1 MKLKFNGFLVLLL
14 VLIAQVTFA
23 QERVVAGTVSDNSG
37 MPLPGVSVLIKGT
50 KSGTQTDFDG
60 KFSIKASPNQTLL
73 FSYIG
78 MKSQEA
84 LASTSILNIR
94 LKDDSVEL
102 EGVVVTALG
111 VKRSEK
117 SLTYASQS
125 VKAKDLNITQD
136 ANIKTA
142 IAGKVA
148 GVQIVG
154 QSGAKL
160 GASGKIRLRGA
171 ISLTSD
177 SDPLYIVDGVP
188 VSDPNVIDMENV
200 ASVNVLKGPNA
211 TSLYGQRAEA
221 GVIIITS
228 KSGKGKKVEVSLI
241 SSTTFDKVAYLPN
254 YQNEYGQGY
263 GGESEW
269 TNFDFASNPNYPAGW
284 ASLNGKKYIGT
295 PDADAS
301 WGPKFDGSDYIP
313 WYAWQPGTEYFG
325 KTAKWEGQKNNIK
338 NFYDTGVTKKQ
349 GISVSGGNETF
360 SSRFSYT
367 NLNQQGIIPNSDLNK
382 HLLSFRIDANLTSK
396 FTIGAGVN
404 YTTQKTLGD
413 FDDDYSNQTSG
424 SFNSWFGRDLDVRKL
439 KELRGLKTDNGYSA
453 SWNWAGPEVYANSLA
468 GNDPTDQGGQKPVF
482 WFNPYY
488 WLDQYTNENS
498 RNQLVADI
506 HGDYKFSDHW
516 SANFMVS
523 RNQTEN
529 RGIFKVPFDVQY
541 SSDLDAGNMKNI
553 NSFGRSSSTLIED
566 NYTTILNYKNNFG
579 KFEVEALAGG
589 QIRRNNN
596 QSWAAQMDSGNITS
610 GGLLIPDLYIYSNS
624 KEQVVPSTSYTVKQV
639 NSMFAKASV
648 GYGGYAYLDASIR
661 KDYSSALFNNANG
674 YIYPSVGGSLIF
686 SELAKYDW
694 LSFGK
699 VRFGWAQVG
708 SDLAAN
714 LINPAF
720 PTYNG
725 SYNGYN
731 GKPIMYNQSQLVD
744 NQIKPAIN
752 SSTEFGV
759 DLKFLNNRL
768 GLSATYYNETRK
780 DDIIP
785 ISVSAGSGYST
796 KLTNAGKSVRKG
808 VELVLNATPVKTND
822 FDWTVAV
829 NFAKNKTT
837 IEELPDGLQSINAPG
852 GSSAFTFVTVTHQL
866 NGEWGQLLGAGF
878 ATDANNNKIIDENG
892 LYVVQQNKYLGSV
905 LPEFT
910 GGFLNT
916 ITYKNLSL
924 TALIDF
930 QKGGKF
936 FSLSEMWGT
945 NGGLLDDTVGNND
958 LGNPK
963 RDAVNGKVGGG
974 VHVVGVD
981 KAGAKFDEYVEA
993 YDYYNQW
1000 YANRLAEPFVHDASY
1015 IKLRDVS
1022 LTYSIPGKWVK
1033 NVFESASVGIV
1044 GRNLWLISVSKENK
1058 HNWDPSEMSKTF
1070 GEDGGL
1076 PGTKSYGINLKVT
1089 F

>member
-1 MKLKFNGFLVLLL
+1 MKLKFNGILVLLL
-14 VLIAQVTFA
+14 VLIAQLTFA
-23 QERVVAGTVSDNSG
+23 QERAVTGTVSDNAG
-37 MPLPGVSVLIKGT
+37 MPLPGVSVLVKGT

-60 KFSIKASPNQTLL
+60 KYTIKAAPNQVLI

-78 MKSQEA
+78 MKSQEIA
-84 LASTSILNIR
+84 ASNTNLNVK
-94 LKDDSVEL
+94 LKDASVEL

-111 VKRSEK
+111 VKKAEK
-117 SLTYASQS
+117 SLTYTSQT
-125 VKAKDLNITQD
+125 VKAKELNITQD

-160 GASGKIRLRGA
+160 GSAGKIRLRGA

-211 TSLYGQRAEA
+211 TALYGQRADA

-228 KSGKGKKVEVSLI
+228 KSGKGKKLDISLI
-241 SSTTFDKVAYLPN
+241 SSTTFDKVSYLPN

-263 GGESEW
+263 SGNDEW
-269 TNFDFASNPNYPAGW
+269 NTLDFASNPNYPAGW
-284 ASLNGKKYIGT
+284 SSLDGKKYVGT

-301 WGPKFDGSDYIP
+301 WGPKFDGSEYIP
-313 WYAWQPGTEYFG
+313 WYAWQPGTKYFG
-325 KTAKWEGQKNNIK
+325 KTAKWEAQKNNIK
-338 NFYDTGVTKKQ
+338 DFYDTGVTQKQ
-349 GISVSGGNETF
+349 GVTISGGNDTF
-360 SSRFSYT
+360 TSRFSYT
-367 NLNQQGIIPNSDLNK
+367 NLRQNGIIPNSDLNK
-382 HLLSFRIDANLTSK
+382 HLLSLRLDANLTDK
-396 FTIGAGVN
+396 FTIGSTIN

-413 FDDDYSNQTSG
+413 FNDDYSNQTSG
-424 SFNSWFGRDLDVRKL
+424 SFNSWFGRDLDVNKL
-439 KELRGLKTDNGYSA
+439 RELRNLRTDNGYSA
-453 SWNWAGPEVYANSLA
+453 SWNWSGPEVYANSLA
-468 GNDPTDQGGQKPVF
+468 GNDPSDQGGQKPVF

-488 WLDQYTNENS
+488 WLDQYKNENS

-506 HGDYKFSDHW
+506 HGDYKFDSHW

-529 RGIFKVPFDVQY
+529 RGFWKLPFDVQY

-553 NSFGRSSSTLIED
+553 NSFGRSSSTIIED
-566 NYTTILNYKNNFG
+566 NYTTMLNYKNTFG
-579 KFEVEALAGG
+579 KFEVDALAGG
-589 QIRRNNN
+589 QIRRNSFA
-596 QSWAAQMDSGNITS
+596 SWDASMDPENITS
-610 GGLLIPDLYIYSNS
+610 GGLLIPDVFIYSNS
-624 KEQVVPSTSYTVKQV
+624 KEQVVPNTQYTQKQV
-639 NSMFAKASV
+639 NSMFAKASL

-674 YIYPSVGGSLIF
+674 YIYPSLGGSFIF
-686 SELAKYDW
+686 SEVTKYDW

-699 VRFGWAQVG
+699 LRFGWAQVG
-708 SDLAAN
+708 SDLGAN

-731 GKPIMYNQSQLVD
+731 GKPIMYTQSQLVD
-744 NQIKPAIN
+744 DKIKPAIN
-752 SSTEFGV
+752 SSTEFGA
-759 DLKFLNNRL
+759 DFKFLKNRL
-768 GLSATYYNETRK
+768 GFSATYYNETRK

-785 ISVSAGSGYST
+785 ISVSAGSGYSS

-808 VELVLNATPVKTND
+808 VELVLNATPFKTND
-822 FDWTVAV
+822 FDWTVAI

-866 NGEWGQLLGAGF
+866 NGEWGQLRGAGY
-878 ATDANNNKIIDENG
+878 ATDANNNKIIDANG
-892 LYVVQQNKYLGSV
+892 LYVVEQNKYLGSV

-916 ITYKNLSL
+916 ISYKNLSL

-945 NGGLLDDTVGNND
+945 NSGLLDNTVGPND
-958 LGNPK
+958 LGNPR
-963 RDAVNGKVGGG
+963 RDAVADGGG
-974 VHVVGVD
+974 VHVVGVNQS
-981 KAGAKFDEYVEA
+981 GANVDTYVEA

-1033 NVFESASVGIV
+1033 NVFDSASVGIV
-1044 GRNLWLISVSKENK
+1044 GRNLWLISVSKDNK

-1070 GEDGGL
+1070 GEDGQL
-1076 PGTKSYGINLKVT
+1076 PGTKSYGVNLKVT

>member
-1 MKLKFNGFLVLLL
+1 MLLL
-14 VLIAQVTFA
+14 VLVAQITFA
-23 QERVVAGTVSDNSG
+23 QERVVSGTVSDNAG
-37 MPLPGVSVLIKGT
+37 LPIPGVNVLVKGSQT
-50 KSGTQTDFDG
+50 STQTDFDG
-60 KFSIKASPNQTLL
+60 KFSIKATPTQVLV

-78 MKSQEA
+78 MQNQTVTANSVTINVK
-84 LASTSILNIR
+84 

-111 VKRSEK
+111 IKKSEK
-117 SLTYASQS
+117 SLTYATQS

-160 GASGKIRLRGA
+160 GSSGKIRLRGA

-211 TSLYGQRAEA
+211 TALYGQRADA

-228 KSGKGKKVEVSLI
+228 KSGKGKKIEVSLI
-241 SSTTFDKVAYLPN
+241 SSTTFEQVAYLPN

-263 GGESEW
+263 GGEDEW
-269 TNFDFASNPNYPAGW
+269 TNFNFASNTNYPAGW
-284 ASLNGKKYIGT
+284 SAFNGKRYVGT

-301 WGPKFDGSDYIP
+301 WGPKFDGGEYIP
-313 WYAWQPGTEYFG
+313 YYAWQKGSQYFG
-325 KTAKWEGQKNNIK
+325 KTAKWEAQKNNIK
-338 NFYDTGVTKKQ
+338 DFYDTGVTKKQ
-349 GISVSGGNETF
+349 GVSVSGGND
-360 SSRFSYT
+360 SYNARFSYT
-367 NLNQQGIIPNSDLNK
+367 NLSQSGIIPNSDLSK
-382 HLLSFRIDANLTSK
+382 HLLSFRLDANLTDK
-396 FTIGAGVN
+396 FTLGAGVN

-413 FDDDYSNQTSG
+413 FDDEYSNQTSG
-424 SFNSWFGRDLDVRKL
+424 SFNSWFGRDLDVNKMR
-439 KELRGLKTDNGYSA
+439 ELRGLKTDNGYSA
-453 SWNWAGPEVYANSLA
+453 SWNWAGPNVYANSLA
-468 GNDPTDQGGQKPVF
+468 ANDPTDQGGQKPVY

-488 WLDQYTNENS
+488 WLDQYSNENS

-506 HGDYKFSDHW
+506 HGDYKFSDKW
-516 SANFMVS
+516 SANFTVS

-529 RGIFKVPFDVQY
+529 RGFWKLPFDVQF

-553 NSFGRSSSTLIED
+553 NSFGRSSSTFIED
-566 NYTTILNYKNNFG
+566 NYTTMVNYKDTFG
-579 KFEVEALAGG
+579 KFEIDLLAGG
-589 QIRRNNN
+589 AIRRN
-596 QSWAAQMDSGNITS
+596 SAERWDASMDPANITS
-610 GGLLIPDLYIYSNS
+610 GGLLIPDLYIYNNS
-624 KEQVVPSTSYTVKQV
+624 KEQIVPSTNYSTKQV
-639 NSMFAKASV
+639 NSMFGKASI

-674 YIYPSVGGSLIF
+674 YIYPSLGGSFIF
-686 SELAKYDW
+686 SEVAKYDW
-694 LSFGK
+694 LSLGK
-699 VRFGWAQVG
+699 LRVGWAQVG
-708 SDLAAN
+708 SDLDAN
-714 LINPAF
+714 RINPAY
-720 PTYNG
+720 PIYSG

-731 GKPIMYNQSQLVD
+731 GLPIMYSQSQLVD
-744 NQIKPAIN
+744 DKIKPAIN
-752 SSTEFGV
+752 SSTEFGL
-759 DLKFLNNRL
+759 DLKFLNNRI

-785 ISVSAGSGYST
+785 ISVSSGSGYSS

-808 VELVLNATPVKTND
+808 VELVFNATPVKTND
-822 FDWTVAV
+822 FDWNIAV

-852 GSSAFTFVTVTHQL
+852 GASAFTFVTVTHQL
-866 NGEWGQLLGAGF
+866 NGEWGQLRGAGY
-878 ATDANNNKIIDENG
+878 AKDANNNKILDANG
-892 LYVVQQNKYLGSV
+892 LYVVEQNKYLGSV

-910 GGFLNT
+910 GGLLNT
-916 ITYKNLSL
+916 FTYKNLSL

-945 NGGLLDDTVGNND
+945 YGGLLDDTVGPND
-958 LGNPK
+958 LGNPR
-963 RDAVNGKVGGG
+963 RDAVADGGG

-981 KAGAKFDEYVEA
+981 QAGTNVDTYVEA
-993 YDYYNQW
+993 YDFYSQW

-1022 LTYSIPGKWVK
+1022 LTYSIPAKWVN
-1033 NVFESASVGIV
+1033 NVFDSASIGVV
-1044 GRNLWLISVSKENK
+1044 ARNLWLISVSKENK

-1076 PGTKSYGINLKVT
+1076 PGTKSYGVNLKVT